1 MDRRTFLGGMA
12 AAACAALEHSPAL
25 AQDYPARPVT
35 ILVPF
40 AAGGGQDIFMR
51 LIAPGVSEAI
61 KQSLVI
67 DNRVGGA
74 GNIAA
79 SAVARAAPDGYTLLL
94 GTAATH
100 GMNQA
105 LYKSLG
111 FDAQTSFEPVAMLA
125 EVPLVLVVNRDVPA
139 KTVAELVA
147 YLKANPGKIN
157 YGSSGV
163 GGPLHLA
170 GELFKTAAGVEA
182 AHVPFRGSAPAITE
196 LLGGRLTFMF
206 DTFAATEP
214 YIADGSLRRLAIAA
228 GTRAANAPDLPTMAE
243 AGTPVEA
250 YSWSGVFAPA
260 GTPKPIVEK
269 LGKAF
274 SDAVASPALRARLYE
289 IGFLPAPDTPEAL
302 RKRVGS
308 ELIKWKAAAET
319 AGLKPQ

>member
-1 MDRRTFLGGMA
+1 MDRRTFLGGMTT
-12 AAACAALEHSPAL
+12 ACAVLSHGLAQ

-51 LIAPGVSEAI
+51 LISQGVSDAL
-61 KQSLVI
+61 KQPLVI

-79 SAVARAAPDGYTLLL
+79 GAVARAAPDGYTLLL

-105 LYKSLG
+105 LYKTLN

-139 KTVAELVA
+139 KAVAELVA

-182 AHVPFRGSAPAITE
+182 VHVPFRGSAPAITE
-196 LLGGRLTFMF
+196 LLAGRLTFMF

-214 YIADGSLRRLAIAA
+214 YIPDGSLRRLAVAS
-228 GTRAANAPDLPTMAE
+228 GTRASNAPDLPTMAE

-260 GTPKPIVEK
+260 ATPKPIVEQ
-269 LGKAF
+269 LRKAF
-274 SDAVASPALRARLYE
+274 SDAVANPALRSRLFE
-289 IGFLPAPDTPEAL
+289 IGFLPTPGNPDSL
-302 RKRVGS
+302 RARVGT
-308 ELIKWKAAAET
+308 ELVKWKHAAET

>member
-1 MDRRTFLGGMA
+1 MT
-12 AAACAALEHSPAL
+12 AAACTVLSGSLAQ

-51 LIAPGVSEAI
+51 LISQGVSEAI

-79 SAVARAAPDGYTLLL
+79 SAVARATPDGYTLLL

-196 LLGGRLTFMF
+196 LLGG
-206 DTFAATEP
+206 
-214 YIADGSLRRLAIAA
+214 
-228 GTRAANAPDLPTMAE
+228 
-243 AGTPVEA
+243 
-250 YSWSGVFAPA
+250 
-260 GTPKPIVEK
+260 
-269 LGKAF
+269 
-274 SDAVASPALRARLYE
+274 
-289 IGFLPAPDTPEAL
+289 
-302 RKRVGS
+302 
-308 ELIKWKAAAET
+308 
-319 AGLKPQ
+319 